1 MLAAALL
8 LPVQSLVYAAD
19 CPDEASQATVAPP
32 CHEAPAPATPDP
44 QKDCPHCAGGLACTP
59 AAALMPDVLPVL
71 LPIEHVLRLR
81 AGEALPAPQ
90 SSPDR
95 LDRPPRSR

>member
-1 MLAAALL
+1 MLAATLL
-8 LPVQSLVYAAD
+8 LPVQSLVHAAQ
-19 CPDEASQATVAPP
+19 CAGEAREATTAPP

-59 AAALMPDVLPVL
+59 ALALMPDILPVSV
-71 LPIEHVLRLR
+71 PIEHVVRLH
-81 AGEALPAPQ
+81 AGEDLPQPQ
-90 SSPDR
+90 ASPDR